1 MKIYSVKVCKQR
13 DRHHLSLSCVSHF
26 YLGSIPII
34 SHIHIHT
41 ISDEIQ
47 DNFRKSQKG
56 LLLFEPLP
64 SLLEIFTDVEKN
76 WQTNQFTSLLEFF
89 VCVYRG
95 GDLCDTNQGHRG
107 RRGYGRFAPIHLN
120 TASIPSNT
128 LQYGQYWQYGSNTA
142 ATNTAI
148 DLGTPKIA
156 LPAIASTLMCA
167 STEYW
172 QPIISS
178 RVSIWIVS
186 LKCCVKFL

>member
-1 MKIYSVKVCKQR
+1 MQTKGPPPLK
-13 DRHHLSLSCVSHF
+13 SLLCLTLLGKSKP

-95 GDLCDTNQGHRG
+95 SDLCDTNQGHRG

-120 TASIPSNT
+120 TAGIPSNT
-128 LQYGQYWQYGSNTA
+128 ANTDNTA
-142 ATNTAI
+142 PI
-148 DLGTPKIA
+148 QQQPIQ
-156 LPAIASTLMCA
+156 PSTLEPQRLLFLQ
-167 STEYW
+167 SP
-172 QPIISS
+172 QRS
-178 RVSIWIVS
+178 
-186 LKCCVKFL
+186 CVC

>member
-1 MKIYSVKVCKQR
+1 MQTKGPPPLK
-13 DRHHLSLSCVSHF
+13 SLLCLTLLGKSKP

-156 LPAIASTLMCA
+156 LPAIASTLMCVLVLPTA
-167 STEYW
+167 IPTITYQFKSFAFW
-172 QPIISS
+172 
-178 RVSIWIVS
+178 VC
-186 LKCCVKFL
+186 L